1 MKLGIKGEG
10 RVILREL
17 DGTEVLDT
25 GWISNTVTDNALT
38 YLNLGFSMTGN
49 NVRLFI
55 HQGTHPGRVLNNILP
70 NAYAD
75 QNPNQVRNADTTVFD
90 QNVGISTF
98 TVQFPVPTV
107 ARNINIVGL
116 CNSATTVASGLEVF
130 GVFAYTRLTSTV
142 VQGTSQTADVQYRIT
157 WSFP

>member
-10 RVILREL
+10 RVILHEL

-25 GWISNTVTDNALT
+25 GWVSNTITDNALT
-38 YLNLGFSMTGN
+38 FLNLGGSLIDSN
-49 NVRLFI
+49 LRLFI

-75 QNPNQVRNADTTVFD
+75 QNPNQARDADTAVED

-116 CNSATTVASGLEVF
+116 CNSATNVATGLEVF
-130 GVFAYTRLTSTV
+130 GIYAYTKLTSTV